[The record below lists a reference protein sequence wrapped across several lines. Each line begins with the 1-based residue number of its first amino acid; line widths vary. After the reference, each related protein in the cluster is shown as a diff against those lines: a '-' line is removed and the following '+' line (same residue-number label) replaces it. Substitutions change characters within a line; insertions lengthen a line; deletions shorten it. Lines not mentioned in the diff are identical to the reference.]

1 MAGTCITT
9 IKVLGASSLGLLSGS
24 LVYQSIETIPLLI
37 NKLQYEVSISSNEIL
52 SQVKLIITTTR
63 VSNVI
68 LGSISSGLLWLAYLA
83 SGARDKHPYIIYSTI
98 SVPIALASLY
108 YKSYKYENKVLR
120 KSTINVA
127 PETAALVAEEVAPA
141 AEEATVP
148 APPVVAEEKS
158 DDETESLGKSY
169 IHVSDSSSNSTPNS
183 TTPSSP
189 KSPQQPETETPQL
202 LSISEAT
209 EELSIEQEVENALF
223 KKEFVSDLQKVKAGY
238 LVGSS
243 ITGLGFLMV
252 VVGIIGDTYFL

>member
-68 LGSISSGLLWLAYLA
+68 LGSLSSGLLWLAYLA
-83 SGARDKHPYIIYSTI
+83 SGVRDKHPYIIYSTI

-120 KSTINVA
+120 KSTINVTPDAAA
-127 PETAALVAEEVAPA
+127 PVAEEQASAAEQAVPAAPA
-141 AEEATVP
+141 
-148 APPVVAEEKS
+148 VAEEKS
-158 DDETESLGKSY
+158 DDEAESLGKSY

-189 KSPQQPETETPQL
+189 KSAQHPEAETPQL

-209 EELSIEQEVENALF
+209 KELTIEEEVENALF
-223 KKEFVSDLQKVKAGY
+223 KKEFISDLQKVKSGY